1 MQCTPTSDQNRKLQH
16 EHPLELHPSNLRR
29 GNSGSGVIQD
39 LPTTWVPM
47 ATATMAWEARK
58 AAACGCIGRAEA
70 PRRPPEWRRSRCC
83 TVVHS
88 IGAPDLVCSGIR
100 GLCVAATLS
109 RICLAGGAPPCPL
122 PLRLTAR
129 RLAAAARSCCG
140 AKLLR

>member
-1 MQCTPTSDQNRKLQH
+1 
-16 EHPLELHPSNLRR
+16 
-29 GNSGSGVIQD
+29 
-39 LPTTWVPM
+39 M

-100 GLCVAATLS
+100 GLRGYHLC
-109 RICLAGGAPPCPL
+109 RICLAGAPHPCVRRPL
-122 PLRLTAR
+122 PAFSSSILLR
-129 RLAAAARSCCG
+129 S
-140 AKLLR
+140 KLLR